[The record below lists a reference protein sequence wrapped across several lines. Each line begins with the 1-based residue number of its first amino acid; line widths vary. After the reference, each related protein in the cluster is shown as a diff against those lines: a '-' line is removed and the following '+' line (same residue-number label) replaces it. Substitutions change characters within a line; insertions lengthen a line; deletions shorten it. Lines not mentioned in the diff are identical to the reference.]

1 LITETHSTPWQLLEE
16 NVSLT
21 KEGLA
26 TKPWNVREEKAPLV
40 QTKA

>member
-1 LITETHSTPWQLLEE
+1 MEATETNVPLTKEGLITETHSTPWQLLEE

-26 TKPWNVREEKAPLV
+26 TKP
-40 QTKA
+40 